1 MNWGIPMDKRE
12 LDDLELDALFASARG
27 QDTLPSGDLMER
39 VLSDALAVQTLAQA
53 NSTPAAPR
61 RRWWQAAWM
70 AVGGWPAMAGL
81 ATAGVAGIWIGVS
94 PPEGLSDSA
103 SALFALE
110 TDGYLVDVTSGFS
123 LDLAEG

>member
-39 VLSDALAVQTLAQA
+39 VLADALAVQTLAQA
-53 NSTPAAPR
+53 AAVPVAPR
-61 RRWWQAAWM
+61 RRWWQAALA

-94 PPEGLSDSA
+94 PPESLSDGA

>member
-39 VLSDALAVQTLAQA
+39 VLADALAVQTLAQA
-53 NSTPAAPR
+53 SAAPVAPR
-61 RRWWQAAWM
+61 RRWWQAALA

-94 PPEGLSDSA
+94 PPESLSDGA